1 MIGYSYPSKP
11 INVMKS
17 VRDILS
23 LRQNKIAEI
32 AGVSQATVCRW
43 EQGQWEP
50 NRDELERIR
59 NYALQQG
66 YDWDDAFFF
75 PEGGAP
81 PPAAQ
86 S

>member
-1 MIGYSYPSKP
+1 MIGYSYPPKH

-32 AGVSQATVCRW
+32 AGVSQATVCCW
-43 EQGQWEP
+43 EKGQWEP
-50 NRDELERIR
+50 NRNELARIR
-59 NYALQQG
+59 NYALKHG
-66 YDWDDAFFF
+66 YEWDDAFFF
-75 PEGGAP
+75 PETEIP
-81 PPAAQ
+81 PPK